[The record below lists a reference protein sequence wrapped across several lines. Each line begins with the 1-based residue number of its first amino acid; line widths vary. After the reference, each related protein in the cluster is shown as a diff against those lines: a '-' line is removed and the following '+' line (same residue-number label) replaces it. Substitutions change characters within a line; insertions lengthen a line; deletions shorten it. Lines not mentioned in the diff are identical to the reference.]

1 MLSLIRNKD
10 LYGLSLFLLLAT
22 FVGYQQWVSPAIGI
36 FLLAVLT
43 EAFFLKNLKFQKPGL
58 NLLFISLF
66 LLYSLS
72 LLWAEHKDVGL
83 KLLEYK
89 MSFFIFPVLFL
100 FPKNSTNPW
109 HVLEG
114 FVIGCLVLAIRIF
127 ILGLTTDSTEP
138 VFVGTNEVLF
148 MHPTYVSMYYIFAVG
163 FLIYGKQTGK
173 LNWNKIFVYGLSAL
187 FLFMVYLMGSLAAVL
202 FILVVV
208 YGWVVYYTWFRWKWK
223 GAIFSALIVPIA
235 ALVILFSIP
244 GFRHD
249 FKVGTQAFSELQHG
263 KEAYF
268 EANRALYDGNKLRM
282 MVWIISTEIILE
294 NPMGVGLGDIDF
306 HLNKKCDDY
315 NLERLKIKQ
324 YNPHNQL
331 LQTGIDTGIAGVLLL
346 ILLVYMYLM
355 DAIRTRNFLIILLV
369 GLMVFSGLFESV
381 LQRQSGIVFFAML
394 ITFIYTYRSFFSSPK
409 SVG

>member
-1 MLSLIRNKD
+1 M
-10 LYGLSLFLLLAT
+10 YGLSLFLLMAT

-36 FLLAVLT
+36 FLLAFLS
-43 EAFFLKNLKFQKPGL
+43 EAFFLRNLKFQKPGL
-58 NLLFISLF
+58 NLLFIILF
-66 LLYSLS
+66 LFYALS

-100 FPKNSTNPW
+100 FPKNATNPW
-109 HVLEG
+109 YVLEG
-114 FVIGCLVLAIRIF
+114 FVIGCIILAIRIF

-138 VFVGTNEVLF
+138 VFVATNEVLF
-148 MHPTYVSMYYIFAVG
+148 MHPTYVSMYYIFAIG

-173 LNWNKIFVYGLSAL
+173 LDWNRILVYILSAVC
-187 FLFMVYLMGSLAAVL
+187 LFMVYLMGSLAAAL
-202 FILVVV
+202 FILIVV
-208 YGWVVYYTWFRWKWK
+208 YAWVVYYTWVRWKWK
-223 GAIFSALIVPIA
+223 GAIGSAFIAPMAGLI
-235 ALVILFSIP
+235 ILISIP
-244 GFRHD
+244 GFRND
-249 FKVGTQAFSELQHG
+249 FKVATQAFSELQNG

-331 LQTGIDTGIAGVLLL
+331 LQTGIDTGISGILLL
-346 ILLVYMYLM
+346 VFLVFLYLK
-355 DAIRTRNFLIILLV
+355 DAVRSRNFLIILLM
-369 GLMVFSGLFESV
+369 GLMIFSGLFESV

-394 ITFIYTYRSFFSSPK
+394 ITFIYTYRSFFSSAK
-409 SVG
+409 SVA